1 MVSKDTKLLI
11 PWETKNSNVVFLF
24 ENAKKFILFFLV
36 QHKKSKSWRIKGWC
50 LKFSPIQSE
59 YLNSQSK

>member
-24 ENAKKFILFFLV
+24 ENAKKFILFFLGE
-36 QHKKSKSWRIKGWC
+36 QEKT
-50 LKFSPIQSE
+50 
-59 YLNSQSK
+59 